1 MSDLE
6 KQANIENMSD
16 DESLNA
22 EDKQT
27 NKPTFPPVNIKN
39 NSNTSQQ
46 SSINPSNIVDLDEDS
61 DDDAPPPPP
70 PPPLIDE
77 DSDDDAPPPPIG
89 EDSDDEDVVAATA
102 DVGSDI
108 EDMEENMSGDEDDD
122 SIVQSDNEND
132 DDDIS
137 IDEDSGVINKKKV
150 FAAKKTSSGRI
161 EAMPS
166 TKLNIPTEFEKN
178 DSDYESDNDDEEED
192 DYLQKF
198 DRELRD
204 NYILEQHPEAV
215 NHNYDEIYNL
225 AKVQR
230 NKDNI
235 IVDSLH
241 KTIPILTKYEK
252 TRIIGQRAKQL
263 NNGAKP
269 LVKFSEYIIDGYL
282 IALKELEEKKIP
294 VIIRRPLPTGAS
306 EYWHLKDLEIL
317 I

>member
-46 SSINPSNIVDLDEDS
+46 SSINPSNIVDL
-61 DDDAPPPPP
+61 
-70 PPPLIDE
+70 DE